1 MKKPLFCLFL
11 TLFLNANEINFK
23 DYENLIKPLNANE
36 IASLIEIL
44 STQYLPAKINENLT
58 LNLIK
63 AQNSNLNG
71 YFLIKNI
78 TKSRLNTQAKNELC
92 RSDIFTNLLKKGLV
106 FTAHFKESGKENFK
120 LLIGKNFCD

>member
-1 MKKPLFCLFL
+1 MKKPFFCLFL

-23 DYENLIKPLNANE
+23 DYENLIKPLKAND

-44 STQYLPAKINENLT
+44 STQYLPVKINENLT

-63 AQNSNLNG
+63 AQNNSVNG

-78 TKSRLNTQAKNELC
+78 TKSKLKLDAKNELC
-92 RSDIFTNLLKKGLV
+92 SSDIFLSLLRKGLD
-106 FTAHFKESGKENFK
+106 FTGHFKENNKEKFT
-120 LLIGKNFCD
+120 LLIGKNFCE